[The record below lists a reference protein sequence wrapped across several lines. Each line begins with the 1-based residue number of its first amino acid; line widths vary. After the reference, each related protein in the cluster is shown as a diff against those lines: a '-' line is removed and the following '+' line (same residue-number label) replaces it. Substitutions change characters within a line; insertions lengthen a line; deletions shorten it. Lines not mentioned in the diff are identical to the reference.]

1 MALLIFVAI
10 LACAGASGLAV
21 CRLMK
26 GRTNALT
33 LCCLASFSATVA
45 IGAVLTLAVTSTG
58 IV

>member
-10 LACAGASGLAV
+10 MSCAVASGLAV
-21 CRLMK
+21 GRLMR
-26 GRTNALT
+26 GQANVLP

-58 IV
+58 IL

>member
-10 LACAGASGLAV
+10 MACAVASGLAV
-21 CRLMK
+21 GRLMR
-26 GRTNALT
+26 GRANVLP

-45 IGAVLTLAVTSTG
+45 IGAVLTLAVSSTG